1 MGPPPVALGAT
12 LVALSVVLIAAAL
25 GARRLRTRPR
35 AERVAAFCLP
45 LFFFAVVWIS
55 AGLLIE
61 APWHS
66 WIASRLSVSA
76 TLLEGYELYRGLG
89 EGPLNGWVYP
99 PPFVL
104 FFLPVMLVR
113 DLTAAIY
120 LGSVLNMAW
129 GLVPLFV
136 LTRRS
141 GGAGLTGAA
150 LFALAWAGLLI
161 SQPTRQILGG
171 VHVDAMTVGL
181 GLLSCSFLIGDGAAG
196 TGSPQRRR
204 LLAAAVLAV
213 ASCWTKQVEAPLI
226 LVQLAYLGLVRGR
239 RAFLTYF
246 AYASLATLLLGGLF
260 ALAFGARDMFFNILV
275 VPSSHPYYPFAPVLR
290 EMLRVHAPWA
300 VLIALSG
307 VLLAR
312 RRECAWLD
320 EPYVLPLLVSMFM
333 LPITFFA
340 RAKYGGSINSYHA
353 LPYLIAAC
361 ALALLRLV
369 QGLGMRARWSL
380 IGALG
385 LAALPLLSFQRAR
398 QAYLLLDEIA
408 ENPQAKAYRFARAHP
423 EEVYYP
429 WFPLVTLRADGKLYH
444 FECGVHDRKLA
455 GYEIDDEQVRAGL
468 PARLRYVV
476 YEPGSVQEML
486 EHLPEF
492 SRRTELAE
500 LPGWSA
506 YMR

>member
-1 MGPPPVALGAT
+1 MGLPPVALGVSFA
-12 LVALSVVLIAAAL
+12 ALSAAVIAGALAAIAA
-25 GARRLRTRPR
+25 RTRSG
-35 AERVAAFCLP
+35 AERFGRFCLP
-45 LFFFAVVWIS
+45 LFFFALAWIS

-76 TLLEGYELYRGLG
+76 TLLEGYDLYRGHG

-104 FFLPVMLVR
+104 FFLPIMLVR
-113 DLTAAIY
+113 DLTASIY
-120 LGSVLNMAW
+120 LGSLLNMAW
-129 GLVPLFV
+129 GVVPLFV
-136 LTRRS
+136 LIRRA
-141 GGAGLTGAA
+141 GGTGLAGAA
-150 LFALAWAGLLI
+150 IFALAWAGLLI
-161 SQPTRQILGG
+161 AAPTRQIVGG

-181 GLLSCSFLIGDGAAG
+181 GLLSCSFLIGDA
-196 TGSPQRRR
+196 PERRR

-226 LVQLAYLGLVRGR
+226 LVQLAYLGLARGR

-246 AYASLATLLLGGLF
+246 LAASLATVLIGGLF
-260 ALAFGARDMFFNILV
+260 ALAFGAREMFFNILV

-290 EMLRVHAPWA
+290 EMVRVHAPWA
-300 VLIALSG
+300 VLMALLG
-307 VLLAR
+307 LILAR
-312 RRECAWLD
+312 RRERPWLRED
-320 EPYVLPLLVSMFM
+320 YALPLLVSIFL

-353 LPYLIAAC
+353 LFYLIAAC

-369 QGLGMRARWSL
+369 QGLGERARWSVV
-380 IGALG
+380 GALG
-385 LAALPLLSFQRAR
+385 LAALPLFSFQRAR
-398 QAYLLLDEIA
+398 RAYLLLDDIA
-408 ENPQAKAYRFARAHP
+408 ENPQQIALEFARAHP

-429 WFPLVTLRADGKLYH
+429 WYPLVTLRSDGRLYH

-455 GYEIDDEQVRAGL
+455 GYELSDEQLRAGL
-468 PARLRYVV
+468 PARLRYVA
-476 YEPGSVQEML
+476 YEPGSEQEML

-492 SRRTELAE
+492 SRRLELAE
-500 LPGWSA
+500 LPGWSV
-506 YMR
+506 YTR